1 MKTYL
6 DERNAENLH
15 QTTVLAEDY
24 SLTHKDTFPS
34 GVKDSSAGLKSVH
47 SDGAFSPGC
56 RAAKAN
62 MTVTS
67 Q

>member
-34 GVKDSSAGLKSVH
+34 GVKDSSAVLMEHLVLVVEQQK
-47 SDGAFSPGC
+47 P
-56 RAAKAN
+56 
-62 MTVTS
+62 T
-67 Q
+67 